1 MVKHIGIVASSCEG
15 AALCYRRICQAAAQ
29 RMGPYRHPEISLHN
43 LPLADYVDAIHAGD
57 WARIGE
63 MMLVS
68 AERLAACGADF
79 VITPD
84 NTLHH
89 AQPHAAAASPI
100 PWLSMI
106 RLVAEKLAEEGHKA
120 VGLLG
125 TRFVMSGSAY
135 QSILGLKGIP
145 VYIPPAE
152 EIERLDHIIFEE
164 LVYGIIK
171 KESREAYIDA
181 ISDFRRRG
189 CTAVILGGTE
199 LPLLVRPDDSPL
211 AAYDSTSILA
221 HGALD
226 VALGEVGVIQ

>member
-15 AALCYRRICQAAAQ
+15 AALCYRRICQTAAE

-43 LPLADYVDAIHAGD
+43 LPLNEYVDAIHAGD
-57 WARIGE
+57 WIRIGE
-63 MMLVS
+63 MMLQS
-68 AERLAACGADF
+68 ARKLAASGADF

-89 AQPHAAAASPI
+89 AQPQAAASSPV

-106 RLVAEKLAEEGHKA
+106 KLVADRIATDGHQA

-145 VYIPPAE
+145 VYIPDE
-152 EIERLDHIIFEE
+152 EHIHLLDRVLFDE
-164 LVYGIIK
+164 LVYGILRD
-171 KESREAYIDA
+171 ESRELYIDA
-181 ISDFRRRG
+181 IRGFEARG

-199 LPLLVRPDDSPL
+199 LPLLVRQEDSPL
-211 AAYDSTSILA
+211 ELYDSTSILA
-221 HGALD
+221 LGALD
-226 VALGEVGVIQ
+226 VALGEIGEID